1 MFSLITDHKL
11 SMLRSLIQVFFFKL
25 SYIYK
30 KKIVNMLENT

>member
-30 KKIVNMLENT
+30 KFVNMLENT